1 MLSQLLLALAATN
14 TAQALLPIHIKDYR
28 FIKPATP
35 NNTAS
40 ENEIFFVKGI
50 DYQPGGSSAYDGNSG
65 KDVLSDA
72 DVCARDAYVFQ
83 QLGINTIRVYTLNP
97 DVNHDECMTILND
110 AGIYVI
116 LDVNSGNY
124 GENLNRADPWGTY
137 NAQYLSRVFR
147 FIDAFKNY
155 PNVLGFFSG
164 NEVINDEDNY
174 ANIDPQYIRAVQRDM
189 KQYIAKHSNRT
200 IPVGYSAADN
210 TDLRLPT
217 LNYLQCNSLNGQNVS
232 VALNE
237 SRADFFGLNTYEWCS
252 GTSDWQSSGYDVLNS
267 SFANA
272 SIPLIFSEY
281 GCNKNLP
288 RTFDEVSKGLYG
300 GLKNTFSGG
309 LVYEYAEEANHY
321 GLVDIDDDDNS
332 VTYKQDF
339 ENLQKQYESLSL
351 PTTKEANVTEHKI
364 VLCNSTLITS
374 EYEDFGVN
382 NFTIPS
388 QPDDIASMIK
398 YGVNGTNVGKLLT
411 NYTLP
416 KASNYTIKN
425 VNGTEQ
431 DGVIAYNSSN
441 ALNSLYT
448 PTSSASSSTSSSSSS
463 SSTITSSSESSTS
476 SGKKGKSSKT
486 KKSKTSKTKSSKSGE
501 KKEVNGAAFIE
512 GPSFEAGVG
521 AALAAVV
528 YALI

>member
-1 MLSQLLLALAATN
+1 MLAESVLLLLAASN
-14 TAQALLPIHIKDYR
+14 MAQALLPIHIKDYR
-28 FIKPATP
+28 FIKPSSP
-35 NNTAS
+35 NNTDT

-65 KDVLSDA
+65 EDVLSDA

-137 NAQYLSRVFR
+137 NAQYLSRVFK

-164 NEVINDEDNY
+164 NEVINDEKNY

-217 LNYLQCNSLNGQNVS
+217 LNYLQCNSLNGKNVS

-252 GTSDWQSSGYDVLNS
+252 GSSDWQSSGYDKLNS
-267 SFANA
+267 SFADA
-272 SIPLIFSEY
+272 AIPLIFSEF

-332 VTYKQDF
+332 VTYKEDF
-339 ENLQKQYESLSL
+339 DNLKSQYESLEL
-351 PTTKEANVTEHKI
+351 PTTKESDVPENNI
-364 VLCNSTLITS
+364 VLCNGTQITD
-374 EYEDFGVN
+374 EFEDFGVN
-382 NFTIPS
+382 NFTIPT
-388 QPDDIASMIK
+388 QPDDIARMIK
-398 YGVNGTNVGKLLT
+398 WGVNGTNIGKLLDD
-411 NYTLP
+411 YTLP
-416 KASNYTIKN
+416 KSSNYTIKD
-425 VNGTEQ
+425 T
-431 DGVIAYNSSN
+431 DGNELSGEIAYNASN
-441 ALNSLYT
+441 AINSLYT
-448 PTSSASSSTSSSSSS
+448 PSSSTSSSSSVS
-463 SSTITSSSESSTS
+463 SSTSKSSSASSSSASST
-476 SGKKGKSSKT
+476 KST
-486 KKSKTSKTKSSKSGE
+486 KTKSGG
-501 KKEVNGAAFIE
+501 KKEKNGANFIE
-512 GPSFEAGVG
+512 GPSFETGFG
-521 AALAAVV
+521 AVLAAVI